1 MFKLIALAL
10 LATTSLQPVYT
21 RRTIGSASA
30 FNAAELAGKVVI
42 VDFFTVDCYN
52 CRNVVPT
59 LRSLYASDRNK
70 GLAVVGIHTPETPAE
85 KAAVLR
91 T

>member
-10 LATTSLQPVYT
+10 LATTSLQPVYAANDW
-21 RRTIGSASA
+21 IGERIH
-30 FNAAELAGKVVI
+30 AAQLAGKVVI

-59 LRSLYASDRNK
+59 LRALYASDRNK
-70 GLAVVGIHTPETPAE
+70 GLAIVGIHDRPRRRPKRNGPT
-85 KAAVLR
+85 
-91 T
+91 